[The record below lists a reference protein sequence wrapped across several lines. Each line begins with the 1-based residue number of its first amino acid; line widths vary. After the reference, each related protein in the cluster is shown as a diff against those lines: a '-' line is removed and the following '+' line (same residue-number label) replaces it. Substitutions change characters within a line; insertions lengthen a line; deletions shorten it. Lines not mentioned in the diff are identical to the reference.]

1 MPGTQWTFSKC
12 KPLYLFILLIQFGY
26 LYWSSLTCLGLAL
39 LEVSS
44 DSPVLANPRSGCWG
58 RQIRGWGGC
67 GWGVG
72 PSWVD
77 RGWAWSLNQDL
88 SQGSEL
94 DSNRKVSVLLLANKE
109 KDLNSTLLGYVTWRR
124 IHLLVKAGHPS
135 PIRWT

>member
-1 MPGTQWTFSKC
+1 MVQPDLPGVGFAGGV
-12 KPLYLFILLIQFGY
+12 IR
-26 LYWSSLTCLGLAL
+26 
-39 LEVSS
+39 
-44 DSPVLANPRSGCWG
+44 LANARQSKKWVLGKADQRVGWLWVGSGP
-58 RQIRGWGGC
+58 QRG
-67 GWGVG
+67 
-72 PSWVD
+72 VD